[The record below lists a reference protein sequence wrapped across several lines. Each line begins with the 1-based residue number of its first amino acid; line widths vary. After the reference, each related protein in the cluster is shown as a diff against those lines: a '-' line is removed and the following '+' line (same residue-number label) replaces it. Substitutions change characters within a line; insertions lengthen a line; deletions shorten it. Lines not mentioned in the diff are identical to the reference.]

1 MRGNNSL
8 NQLQDYFYRTNWN
21 PRLPKKGLCG
31 GSKAR
36 NVAEAMNYGSRKG
49 GWGEAQASG
58 GRNSRAWGCLF
69 GACRADARIS
79 PHPHRPRPCMATIW
93 LPQLNG
99 AGSTSDLVSDH
110 PLPCPQLP
118 GGPTHCLPLPKFL
131 KYQAGD
137 KDLGMW
143 AQRERKGEVKEKIN
157 K

>member
-1 MRGNNSL
+1 MCVGTTL
-8 NQLQDYFYRTNWN
+8 GDQLQDYFYRTSWN

-49 GWGEAQASG
+49 VGGEAQGSG

-69 GACRADARIS
+69 GASRADARTS
-79 PHPHRPRPCMATIW
+79 PHPRPHRPRPRPRMATIW

-99 AGSTSDLVSDH
+99 AGSTSDLVRDH

-131 KYQAGD
+131 KYQAET
-137 KDLGMW
+137 KT
-143 AQRERKGEVKEKIN
+143 
-157 K
+157 